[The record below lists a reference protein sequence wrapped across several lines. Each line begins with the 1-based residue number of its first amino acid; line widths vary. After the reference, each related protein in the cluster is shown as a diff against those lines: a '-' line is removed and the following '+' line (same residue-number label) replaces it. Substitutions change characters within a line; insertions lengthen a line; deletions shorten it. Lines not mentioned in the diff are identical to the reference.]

1 MQLLV
6 ATWTL
11 RIAIVA
17 AFAVGGVSYQAGAS
31 TIDCVD
37 RALAAA
43 VGFTL
48 AGRLLLGWLEPPELK
63 MLKMQQEKVNKL
75 TAVVAAEKA
84 NNKLTPAESETQ
96 HKKLA
101 EQEKKIETRTRELT
115 KMLNS
120 QKGPTP

>member
-31 TIDCVD
+31 AIDCVD

-48 AGRLLLGWLEPPELK
+48 AGRYLLGWLEPPEVK
-63 MLKMQQEKVNKL
+63 MLKMRRRREAKRTKNRKAATGDAVNAARARRSESTISR
-75 TAVVAAEKA
+75 TA
-84 NNKLTPAESETQ
+84 
-96 HKKLA
+96 
-101 EQEKKIETRTRELT
+101 
-115 KMLNS
+115 
-120 QKGPTP
+120 